1 MTEIEN
7 QQEEHTLNPYAQ
19 EALRGLMRTWMDFE
33 RQLAKVPILRRLDL
47 GTFTVEDYQRLL
59 FNLRAQVV
67 EGARWIT
74 RAASS
79 FDRDHA
85 MVRSIVI
92 SHAKDEHRD
101 YEILEQ
107 DYARAGGELA
117 AIQSGER
124 NIGSE
129 ALAAFL
135 MHQASQ
141 TNPVDMLG
149 AMFIIEGLG
158 EKMAANW
165 AQRICELTGLPEEAT
180 TFLRYHGANDEDHME
195 RFYDML
201 DMVTTTESSAKA
213 IQKTA
218 KVVARLYALQLEELD
233 NV

>member
-1 MTEIEN
+1 MKS
-7 QQEEHTLNPYAQ
+7 LP
-19 EALRGLMRTWMDFE
+19 
-33 RQLAKVPILRRLDL
+33 V
-47 GTFTVEDYQRLL
+47 DYQRLL
-59 FNLRAQVV
+59 LNLRAQVV

-85 MVRSIVI
+85 SIRSII
-92 SHAKDEHRD
+92 ITHAKDEHRD

-107 DYARAGGELA
+107 DYMRAGGQLEVIQA
-117 AIQSGER
+117 AER

-135 MHQASQ
+135 FHQASQ
-141 TNPVDMLG
+141 SNPVDMLG

-165 AQRICELTGLPEEAT
+165 AKRICELTNLPDKAT
-180 TFLRYHGANDEDHME
+180 SFLRYHGANDEEHMQ
-195 RFYDML
+195 RFYEML
-201 DMVTTTESSAKA
+201 DRVTTNKQRAAA

>member
-1 MTEIEN
+1 MEPSQSDQTM
-7 QQEEHTLNPYAQ
+7 NPLAQ
-19 EALRGLMRTWMDFE
+19 EALRGLMRSWMDFE
-33 RQLAKVPILRRLDL
+33 RRLAKVPILRRLDV
-47 GTFTVEDYQRLL
+47 GTFTLEDYQRLL

-79 FDRDHA
+79 FDRHHA
-85 MVRSIVI
+85 DLRSIII

-107 DYARAGGELA
+107 DFVRAGGELQ
-117 AIQSGER
+117 AIQDGER

-141 TNPVDMLG
+141 PNPVDMLG

-158 EKMAANW
+158 EKMARSW
-165 AQRICELTGLPEEAT
+165 AERICELTKLPKEAT
-180 TFLRYHGANDEDHME
+180 TFLRYHGENDETHME
-195 RFYDML
+195 RFYVML
-201 DMVTTTESSAKA
+201 DQVATDPERVAA

-218 KVVARLYALQLEELD
+218 RVVARLYALQLEEID
-233 NV
+233 HV